1 MKKTNLVIVL
11 TAGYLLCQII
21 ADVTASKM
29 VDLFGIYVPA
39 AVFIY
44 ALTFTLRDVVHKQLG
59 KGGAVFM
66 VITAGVVNVLMA
78 AYFMMTTALK
88 PAPFWLNQEA
98 YQMILGVVPRVVGA
112 SIIAEMVSELLDTEL
127 YHRMMHLKPW
137 ARVLGS
143 NAISLPIDS
152 LLFVTIAFL
161 GTMPI
166 PALLAV
172 ILGQIAVKAAITVI
186 SIPLIY
192 TVPERPMTAGA
203 ADTAAVGCGL
213 K

>member
-59 KGGAVFM
+59 KQQAVFM
-66 VITAGVVNVLMA
+66 VLTAGVVNVLMA
-78 AYFMMTTALK
+78 AYFMFTVWLK
-88 PAPFWLNQEA
+88 PAPFWGNQES
-98 YQMILGVVPRVVGA
+98 YNLILGVVPRVVGA
-112 SIIAEMVSELLDTEL
+112 SILAEMVSELIDTEI
-127 YHRMMHLKPW
+127 YHRIKHLAPW
-137 ARVLGS
+137 KRVLGS
-143 NAISLPIDS
+143 NAVSLPIDS
-152 LLFVTIAFL
+152 LIFVSVAFA
-161 GTMPI
+161 GTMPVA
-166 PALLAV
+166 ALISV
-172 ILGQIAVKAAITVI
+172 MLGQILLKAVITVI

-192 TVPERPMTAGA
+192 VIPDRQIFT
-203 ADTAAVGCGL
+203 D
-213 K
+213 

>member
-59 KGGAVFM
+59 KQQAVFM
-66 VITAGVVNVLMA
+66 VLTAGGVNVLMA
-78 AYFMMTTALK
+78 AYFMFTVWLK
-88 PAPFWLNQEA
+88 PAPFWGNQEA
-98 YQMILGVVPRVVGA
+98 YNLILGVVPRVVGA
-112 SIIAEMVSELLDTEL
+112 SILAEMVSELIDTEV
-127 YHRMMHLKPW
+127 YHRIKHLAPW
-137 ARVLGS
+137 KRVLGS
-143 NAISLPIDS
+143 NAVSLPIDS
-152 LLFVTIAFL
+152 LIFVSVAFA
-161 GTMPI
+161 GTMPLS
-166 PALLAV
+166 ALISV
-172 ILGQIAVKAAITVI
+172 MLGQILLKAVITVI

-192 TVPERPMTAGA
+192 VIPDRQIFT
-203 ADTAAVGCGL
+203 D
-213 K
+213 

>member
-59 KGGAVFM
+59 KQQAVFM
-66 VITAGVVNVLMA
+66 VLTAGVVNVLMA
-78 AYFMMTTALK
+78 AYFMFTVWLK
-88 PAPFWLNQEA
+88 PAPFWGNQEA
-98 YQMILGVVPRVVGA
+98 YNLILGVVPRVVGA
-112 SIIAEMVSELLDTEL
+112 SILAEMISELIDTEI
-127 YHRMMHLKPW
+127 YHRIKHLAPW
-137 ARVLGS
+137 KRVLGS
-143 NAISLPIDS
+143 NAVSLPIDS
-152 LLFVTIAFL
+152 LIFVSVAFA
-161 GTMPI
+161 GTMPLS
-166 PALLAV
+166 ALIAV
-172 ILGQIAVKAAITVI
+172 MLGQILLKAVITVI

-192 TVPERPMTAGA
+192 VIPDKQIMT
-203 ADTAAVGCGL
+203 D
-213 K
+213 

>member
-59 KGGAVFM
+59 KRQAVFM
-66 VITAGVVNVLMA
+66 VLTAGVVNVLMA
-78 AYFMMTTALK
+78 AYFMLTVALK
-88 PAPFWLNQEA
+88 PAPFWQNQEA
-98 YQMILGVVPRVVGA
+98 YNLILGVVPRVVGA
-112 SIIAEMVSELLDTEL
+112 SILSEMISELIDTEV
-127 YHRMMHLKPW
+127 YHRIKHLAPW
-137 ARVLGS
+137 KRVLGS
-143 NAISLPIDS
+143 NAVSLPIDS
-152 LLFVTIAFL
+152 LIFVPVAFA
-161 GTMPI
+161 GTMPVA
-166 PALLAV
+166 ALISV
-172 ILGQIAVKAAITVI
+172 MLGQILLKSVITVL

-192 TVPERPMTAGA
+192 VIPDKPLTTEWTI
-203 ADTAAVGCGL
+203 
-213 K
+213 

>member
-59 KGGAVFM
+59 KQTAVFM
-66 VITAGVVNVLMA
+66 VLTAGVVNVLMA
-78 AYFMMTTALK
+78 AYFMLTSALK
-88 PAPFWLNQEA
+88 PAPFWGNQEA
-98 YQMILGVVPRVVGA
+98 YNLILGVVPRVVGA
-112 SIIAEMVSELLDTEL
+112 SILAEVVSELIDTEI
-127 YHRMMHLKPW
+127 YHRIKHLEPW
-137 ARVLGS
+137 KRVLGS

-152 LLFVTIAFL
+152 LIFVSVAFA
-161 GTMPI
+161 GTMPLS
-166 PALLAV
+166 ALISV
-172 ILGQIAVKAAITVI
+172 MLGQILLKAVITVI

-192 TVPERPMTAGA
+192 VIPDKPLTPELI
-203 ADTAAVGCGL
+203 D
-213 K
+213 

>member
-59 KGGAVFM
+59 KQQAVFM
-66 VITAGVVNVLMA
+66 VLTAGVVNVLMA
-78 AYFMMTTALK
+78 AYFMLTVALK
-88 PAPFWLNQEA
+88 PAPFWGNQEA
-98 YQMILGVVPRVVGA
+98 YNLILGVVPRVVGA
-112 SIIAEMVSELLDTEL
+112 SILAEMISELIDTEI
-127 YHRMMHLKPW
+127 YHRIKHLAPW
-137 ARVLGS
+137 KRVLGS
-143 NAISLPIDS
+143 NAVSLPIDS
-152 LLFVTIAFL
+152 LIFVLVAFA
-161 GTMPI
+161 GTMPVA
-166 PALLAV
+166 ALISV
-172 ILGQIAVKAAITVI
+172 MLGQVLLKSIITVI

-192 TVPERPMTAGA
+192 IVPDRPIAT
-203 ADTAAVGCGL
+203 DSTL
-213 K
+213 

>member
-59 KGGAVFM
+59 KQQAVFM
-66 VITAGVVNVLMA
+66 VLTAGVVNVLMA
-78 AYFMMTTALK
+78 AYFMFTVWLK
-88 PAPFWLNQEA
+88 PAPFWGNQEA
-98 YQMILGVVPRVVGA
+98 YNLILGVVPRVVGA
-112 SIIAEMVSELLDTEL
+112 SILAEMISELIDTEI
-127 YHRMMHLKPW
+127 YHRIKHLAPW
-137 ARVLGS
+137 KRVLGS
-143 NAISLPIDS
+143 NAVSLPIDS
-152 LLFVTIAFL
+152 LIFVSVAFA
-161 GTMPI
+161 GTMPLS
-166 PALLAV
+166 ALIAV
-172 ILGQIAVKAAITVI
+172 MLGQILLKAVITVI

-192 TVPERPMTAGA
+192 VIPDKPLTPELI
-203 ADTAAVGCGL
+203 D
-213 K
+213 

>member
-59 KGGAVFM
+59 KQQAVFM
-66 VITAGVVNVLMA
+66 VLTAGVVNVLMA
-78 AYFMMTTALK
+78 AYFMFTVWLK
-88 PAPFWLNQEA
+88 PAPFWGNQEA
-98 YQMILGVVPRVVGA
+98 YNLILGVVPRVVGA
-112 SIIAEMVSELLDTEL
+112 SILAEMISELIDTEI
-127 YHRMMHLKPW
+127 YHRIKHLAPW
-137 ARVLGS
+137 KRVLGS
-143 NAISLPIDS
+143 NAVSLPIDS
-152 LLFVTIAFL
+152 LIFVSVAFA
-161 GTMPI
+161 GTMPLS
-166 PALLAV
+166 ALIAV
-172 ILGQIAVKAAITVI
+172 MLGQILLKAVITVI

-192 TVPERPMTAGA
+192 VIPDKQIVT
-203 ADTAAVGCGL
+203 D
-213 K
+213 

>member
-59 KGGAVFM
+59 KQQAVFM
-66 VITAGVVNVLMA
+66 VLTAGVVNVLMA
-78 AYFMMTTALK
+78 AYFMLTSALK
-88 PAPFWLNQEA
+88 PAPFWGNQEA
-98 YQMILGVVPRVVGA
+98 YNLILGVVPRVVGA
-112 SIIAEMVSELLDTEL
+112 SILAEMISELIDTEI
-127 YHRMMHLKPW
+127 YHRIKHLAPW
-137 ARVLGS
+137 KRVLGS
-143 NAISLPIDS
+143 NAVSLPIDS
-152 LLFVTIAFL
+152 VIFVSVAFA
-161 GTMPI
+161 GTMPLS
-166 PALLAV
+166 ALISV
-172 ILGQIAVKAAITVI
+172 MLGQILLKAVITVI

-192 TVPERPMTAGA
+192 VIPDKPLTPELI
-203 ADTAAVGCGL
+203 D
-213 K
+213 

>member
-59 KGGAVFM
+59 KQTAVFM
-66 VITAGVVNVLMA
+66 VLTAGVVNVLMA
-78 AYFMMTTALK
+78 AYFMFTVWLK
-88 PAPFWLNQEA
+88 PAPFWGNQEA
-98 YQMILGVVPRVVGA
+98 YNLILGVVPRVVGA
-112 SIIAEMVSELLDTEL
+112 SILAEMVSELIDTEV
-127 YHRMMHLKPW
+127 YHRIKHLAPW
-137 ARVLGS
+137 KRVLGS
-143 NAISLPIDS
+143 NAVSLPIDS
-152 LLFVTIAFL
+152 LIFVSVAFA
-161 GTMPI
+161 GTMPVA
-166 PALLAV
+166 ALISV
-172 ILGQIAVKAAITVI
+172 MLGQVLLKSIITVI

-192 TVPERPMTAGA
+192 IVPDRPIAT
-203 ADTAAVGCGL
+203 DSTL
-213 K
+213 

>member
-59 KGGAVFM
+59 KQQAVFM
-66 VITAGVVNVLMA
+66 VLTAGVVNVLMA
-78 AYFMMTTALK
+78 AYFMLTSALK
-88 PAPFWLNQEA
+88 PAPFWGNQEA
-98 YQMILGVVPRVVGA
+98 YNLILGVVPRVVGA
-112 SIIAEMVSELLDTEL
+112 SILAEMISELIDTEI
-127 YHRMMHLKPW
+127 YHRIKHLAPW
-137 ARVLGS
+137 KRVLGS
-143 NAISLPIDS
+143 NAVSLPIDS
-152 LLFVTIAFL
+152 VIFVSVAFA
-161 GTMPI
+161 GTMPVA
-166 PALLAV
+166 ALISV
-172 ILGQIAVKAAITVI
+172 MLGQVLLKAVITVI

-192 TVPERPMTAGA
+192 VIPDKPLTPELI
-203 ADTAAVGCGL
+203 D
-213 K
+213 